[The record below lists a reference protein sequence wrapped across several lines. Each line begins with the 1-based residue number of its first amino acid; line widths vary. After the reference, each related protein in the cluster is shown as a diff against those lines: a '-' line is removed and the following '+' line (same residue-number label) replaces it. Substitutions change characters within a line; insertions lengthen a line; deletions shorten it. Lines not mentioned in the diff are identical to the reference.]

1 MVNIKTAG
9 RIPTNKENA
18 TEEEQKGDGQARDTW
33 AAPQENLKFLW
44 MSGEQVEWDKATV
57 HASRLGWSAIS
68 MVFEGIRGYW
78 NAEHEQLY
86 IFHLDAH
93 LKRLIQSMRVM
104 RMRSPWTTQELS
116 QHILKLVKA
125 NEFRGDIYIRPS
137 AYFGEGTPRYL
148 AVQERPGEIIIHNRA
163 ASSTLGSGKAVTCG
177 VSSWNRISDNVMP
190 PRVKAIGNYQN
201 SRYVADESSRHGYEF
216 GIILNQ
222 QGKITEIS
230 YACIF
235 IVRDGVAITPP
246 ASVGTLE
253 SITSEV
259 VTELLEKELGI
270 PVQQRDI
277 DRTELYIADE
287 AFICGTGAE
296 VQAISSIDGYQ
307 FGDGNVGPVVTK
319 LEQIFHDV
327 VRGKSSGHAEWR
339 TEVY

>member
-1 MVNIKTAG
+1 MTREKPQDEG
-9 RIPTNKENA
+9 RKPGSP
-18 TEEEQKGDGQARDTW
+18 QRDAW
-33 AAPQENLKFLW
+33 AAPQESPKYLW

-78 NAEHEQLY
+78 NAEQEQLF
-86 IFHLDAH
+86 IFHLEAH
-93 LKRLIQSMRVM
+93 LKRLMQSMRIM
-104 RMRSPWTTQELS
+104 RMSSPWTPEELER
-116 QHILKLVKA
+116 HILELVKA
-125 NEFRGDIYIRPS
+125 NEFKGDIYIQPT
-137 AYFGEGTPRYL
+137 AYFGEATPGYL
-148 AVQERPGEIIIHNRA
+148 AVTERPGEIIIHNRQ

-177 VSSWNRISDNVMP
+177 VSSWSRISDNVMP
-190 PRVKAIGNYQN
+190 PRVKAIANYQN
-201 SRYVADESSRHGYEF
+201 SRYVADESSRHGYDF

-222 QGKITEIS
+222 QGKVTEIS

-246 ASVGTLE
+246 PSAGTLE

-259 VTELLEKELGI
+259 VVELLEQELGV
-270 PVQQRDI
+270 PVQQRDM

-296 VQAISSIDGYQ
+296 VQAVGSIDGYTL
-307 FGDGNVGPVVTK
+307 GDGGVGPVVTK
-319 LEQIFHDV
+319 LEQLFHDV
-327 VRGKSSGHAEWR
+327 VRGKNPRHAEWR

>member
-1 MVNIKTAG
+1 MTREKLH
-9 RIPTNKENA
+9 
-18 TEEEQKGDGQARDTW
+18 EEEDSPGDKRRDAW
-33 AAPQENLKFLW
+33 AAPQETPKFLW

-78 NAEHEQLY
+78 NAEKEQLY
-86 IFHLDAH
+86 IFHLDTH
-93 LKRLIQSMRVM
+93 LKRLLQSMRVM
-104 RMRSPWTTQELS
+104 RMRSPWTAEELGR
-116 QHILKLVKA
+116 HVIDLIKA
-125 NEFRGDIYIRPS
+125 NEFRGDIYIQPT
-137 AYFGEGTPRYL
+137 AYFGEATPGYL

-163 ASSTLGSGKAVTCG
+163 ASSLLGSGKAVTCG

-190 PRVKAIGNYQN
+190 PRVKAIANYQN
-201 SRYVADESSRHGYEF
+201 SRYVADESSRHGYDF

-222 QGKITEIS
+222 QGKVTEIS

-235 IVRDGVAITPP
+235 ILRDGVAITPP
-246 ASVGTLE
+246 ASAGTLE

-259 VTELLEKELGI
+259 VTELLERELGV
-270 PVQQRDI
+270 PVRQRDV

-296 VQAISSIDGYQ
+296 VQAIASVDGYQ
-307 FGDGNVGPVVTK
+307 FGDGNPGPVVTK
-319 LEQIFHDV
+319 LEQLFHDV
-327 VRGKSSGHAEWR
+327 VRGKVSGHAEWR